1 MSDNRNQRG
10 FTLIEVLVAITIL
23 AVVVLSMFA
32 IYLHAIREIRRAK
45 NRTFATNANQ
55 MILDRIVMTPFDA
68 RRYHEASTTS
78 DINSLDQNIRNDIFD
93 WAAMLKQFP
102 VRAVGTIT
110 VRVEDRC
117 LLELTPPYCPKV
129 LIVVAA
135 IRYQDYGRERTQIA
149 SLYVEPRE
157 AL

>member
-1 MSDNRNQRG
+1 MSEQRNQRG

-55 MILDRIVMTPFDA
+55 MILDRIVTTPFDA
-68 RRYHEASTTS
+68 RRYHGASTA
-78 DINSLDQNIRNDIFD
+78 DVEHLDERIRGDLAD
-93 WAAMLKQFP
+93 WAAILRQFP
-102 VRAVGTIT
+102 TQAVGTIT
-110 VRVEDRC
+110 TRVEDRC
-117 LLELTPPYCPKV
+117 VSKLTPPLCPKV
-129 LIVVAA
+129 IVVIAA
-135 IRYQDYGRERTQIA
+135 IRYQDVGRERAQIA

-157 AL
+157 TF